1 MLQSID
7 PETLSTKEGSKEVG
21 MNRLGIKN
29 RIDIVGGLEMAG
41 DRNRRD
47 LGKDGRREYWEGQL
61 ESGSISG

>member
-21 MNRLGIKN
+21 MNCLGRKH

-47 LGKDGRREYWEGQL
+47 LGKDGG
-61 ESGSISG
+61 ESTGRDN